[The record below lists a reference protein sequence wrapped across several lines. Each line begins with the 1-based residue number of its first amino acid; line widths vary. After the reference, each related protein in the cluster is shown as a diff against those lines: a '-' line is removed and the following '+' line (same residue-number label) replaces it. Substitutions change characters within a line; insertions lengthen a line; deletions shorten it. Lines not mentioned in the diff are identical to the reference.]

1 MQHDCN
7 EDERYRP
14 LEVNMFRRQNES
26 KHHEPQI
33 KTIKS
38 PKNIHRCRH
47 NEYQWLFY
55 NLSPNSCDFSIICDP
70 FIGGY
75 CKSPDYI
82 LQLFS
87 IEKWTAQSGVFHSDK
102 EEKENE
108 KICRKNEAHHKE
120 VKNNQALVINM
131 FMQVDALDLPEDAM
145 FSCQVT
151 YDCRKTKTPNQDI
164 KNETKSQTTPST
176 TQKVS
181 TTTLETSSSSIPL
194 SIIKYV

>member
-14 LEVNMFRRQNES
+14 LEVNMFRSQNISE
-26 KHHEPQI
+26 HREPQTM
-33 KTIKS
+33 TIKS

-55 NLSPNSCDFSIICDP
+55 NLSPDSCRFSIICDP

-75 CKSPDYI
+75 CKSPYYI

-87 IEKWTAQSGVFHSDK
+87 IEQWNAQSGVFHSDK

-108 KICRKNEAHHKE
+108 KICRKNEAHRKE
-120 VKNNQALVINM
+120 VKNNQALVVNM
-131 FMQVDALDLPEDAM
+131 LMQVDALDLPQDAM
-145 FSCQVT
+145 FSC
-151 YDCRKTKTPNQDI
+151 
-164 KNETKSQTTPST
+164 
-176 TQKVS
+176 KVGV
-181 TTTLETSSSSIPL
+181 
-194 SIIKYV
+194 K